1 MKDSSAKR
9 QSNEEAV
16 NMRHELILILKSDH
30 LGEALWRCVYLL
42 NLMYSHNAYPM
53 FFGFFFVIPCHLKR
67 STNGRIPSGILF
79 CTQIL
84 KDFDCS

>member
-1 MKDSSAKR
+1 MKDGSAKR

-30 LGEALWRCVYLL
+30 LGEALWRCVDLL

-53 FFGFFFVIPCHLKR
+53 FFGVFLSFHVILKDQQKEEFQAEFFFVPK
-67 STNGRIPSGILF
+67 S
-79 CTQIL
+79 
-84 KDFDCS
+84 